1 MKKLA
6 SYLLI
11 GSVLAMTVPAF
22 AENRAVNIALGST
35 GGPLDNAAL
44 QTVRQV
50 IGYAVARGTVDTFM
64 VVSSG
69 EIEGGILIILHC
81 SMFPKL
87 FKLLKW
93 GHENASPGTRAN
105 PLLASIGA

>member
-1 MKKLA
+1 MGKQRKTWSSQQKQAIVLSALRGDHSIAELARQHGIREQLIYRWKSDFLEAGSQALKADEALKQENEQLKK
-6 SYLLI
+6 
-11 GSVLAMTVPAF
+11 
-22 AENRAVNIALGST
+22 
-35 GGPLDNAAL
+35 
-44 QTVRQV
+44 
-50 IGYAVARGTVDTFM
+50 
-64 VVSSG
+64 
-69 EIEGGILIILHC
+69 LIILHC